1 MTETMVASSHN
12 GKLPKHIP
20 RHVAIIMDGNGRWA
34 GARGLPR
41 AVGHRQGTENL
52 REILRAAVEFG
63 IEVLTL
69 FAFSTEN
76 WKRPRTEVRVL
87 MDTLELVIDRELRE
101 LDEQGVQ
108 IRHIGELDGIPP
120 SLQRKI
126 RKAVA
131 LTRHNRRIILNVALN
146 YGGRDEIVRAMRRIV
161 ADGIPPEAID
171 EALIDRYMYTSSLPD
186 PDLIIRTSGEQ
197 RLSNFLVWQG
207 SYSEYHFTPVYW
219 PDFGRDHL
227 LAALEEYSRRT
238 RRFGKTD
245 EQLRLKLPGSHV

>member
-1 MTETMVASSHN
+1 MATTLTNGSVPASV
-12 GKLPKHIP
+12 P

-34 GARGLPR
+34 RARGLPR

-76 WKRPRTEVRVL
+76 WKRPRAEVRVL

-108 IRHIGELDGIPP
+108 IRHIGELEGIPA

-131 LTRHNRRIILNVALN
+131 QTRHNRSIVLNVALN
-146 YGGRDEIVRAMRRIV
+146 YGGRDEIVRALRRIV

-171 EALIDRYMYTSSLPD
+171 EALVDRYMYTSPLPN

-207 SYSEYHFTPVYW
+207 SYAEYHFTPVYW
-219 PDFGRDHL
+219 PDFSREHL
-227 LAALEEYSRRT
+227 LSALDEYGRRT
-238 RRFGKTD
+238 RRFGQTD
-245 EQLRLKLPGSHV
+245 EQLHFRLPGSPL